1 MQNWLNSISINFC
14 TYVWFIMTFKY
25 LHFAVKKKGLAL
37 KLLIILST
45 YHILSSIWLW
55 ALIKIFEIAES
66 STFLY
71 FKKVIYTM
79 LYYFALH
86 NSSLKPQQN
95 TWISCLIL
103 QTKQFHMASCSLVI
117 DKNIYKLTF
126 QIILRWIIDF
136 SINRRP

>member
-1 MQNWLNSISINFC
+1 
-14 TYVWFIMTFKY
+14 MTFKY
-25 LHFAVKKKGLAL
+25 LHFAVKKKGIGIETFDNSKYLPHFIINLAM
-37 KLLIILST
+37 ST
-45 YHILSSIWLW
+45 
-55 ALIKIFEIAES
+55 KIFEIAES

-103 QTKQFHMASCSLVI
+103 QTKQFHMAGCSLVI

-126 QIILRWIIDF
+126 QIILR
-136 SINRRP
+136 